1 MGQISTESLGF
12 SLSLSLSLS
21 PKDED
26 HFKKKIAWKGFFCS
40 AQDPFEI
47 ETDKAWDSAELH

>member
-1 MGQISTESLGF
+1 MGQISREPRVLC
-12 SLSLSLSLS
+12 LSLSLS

-26 HFKKKIAWKGFFCS
+26 HFLKKIAWKGFFCS